1 MSKRIACI
9 VQARMTSTRLP
20 AKVMLSLGGEPA
32 IRHVLRRCQDIKG
45 VDMVVCA
52 VPDDGRSAP
61 IKREALVLGVRVALG
76 SEHDVLSR
84 YHQTAVSVNA
94 DIIMRVTGDCPLI
107 NPEICGRVLALM
119 GDGVEYASNVD
130 PRGWPKGLDCE
141 VFTFD
146 ALDRA
151 HKEAD
156 DPYDRE
162 HCTPWMRRNV
172 HCVNLDGDGDPNLR
186 WCLDTLDDYLFLSG
200 KFA

>member
-1 MSKRIACI
+1 M
-9 VQARMTSTRLP
+9 
-20 AKVMLSLGGEPA
+20 
-32 IRHVLRRCQDIKG
+32 
-45 VDMVVCA
+45 
-52 VPDDGRSAP
+52 
-61 IKREALVLGVRVALG
+61 G
-76 SEHDVLSR
+76 SENDVLSR
-84 YHQTAVSVNA
+84 YHQAAVSVKA

-107 NPEICGRVLALM
+107 DPEICGRVLVLM
-119 GDGVEYASNVD
+119 GNGVEYASNVD

-162 HCTPWMRRNV
+162 HVTPWMRRNV
-172 HCVNLDGDGDPNLR
+172 HCVNLDGGGDPKLR
-186 WCLDTLDDYLFLSG
+186 WCLDTLNDYLFLSG

>member
-1 MSKRIACI
+1 M
-9 VQARMTSTRLP
+9 
-20 AKVMLSLGGEPA
+20 MLSLGGEPA
-32 IRHVLRRCQDIKG
+32 IRHVLRRCQAIQG

-61 IKREALVLGVRVALG
+61 IKREALALGVRVVMG
-76 SEHDVLSR
+76 SENDVLSR
-84 YHQTAVSVNA
+84 YHQAAVSVKA

-107 NPEICGRVLALM
+107 DPEICGRVLASM
-119 GDGVEYASNVD
+119 GNGIEYVSNVD
-130 PRGWPKGLDCE
+130 PRGWPQGLDCE

-162 HCTPWMRRNV
+162 HVTPFMRRNL
-172 HCVNLDGDGDPNLR
+172 HCVNLDGDGDPKLR
-186 WCLDTLDDYLFLSG
+186 WCLDTLNDYCFLSG